1 MRASVRQVGMSEQI
15 EREYEPR
22 HLAGTVVLWKQNSTY
37 VPRHASEVER
47 DARYQEATE
56 ALTDAR

>member
-1 MRASVRQVGMSEQI
+1 MSEQI